1 MSSVQR
7 HRNVAR
13 SASEGPAGSVDANNS
28 TTEAKKLLDH
38 TQKESG
44 RRPDAEYVIVDE
56 WDSSSP
62 TKKRRRTL
70 SSENEQDSRVNTAAD
85 TSNKGTKDAKE
96 EKKGDEEG
104 EKGNGHLGDEKETQ
118 EGVELVS
125 DGSMKQADKEK
136 SEMIKTTATSATEE
150 TAPSPVTS
158 SVGYISGVEMV
169 FPENEVPIEL
179 CPFSSDGS
187 VEATQPESPRRS
199 AVQQESPTPASTT
212 ITHNVPSTVLS
223 EVAAPATPEVSAPT
237 TPASVIE
244 ENSTVPDSVVRVNG
258 KRRRKKKLSY
268 SAARSRAATKAK
280 QAQISD
286 VASPALEDKL
296 SIAVNGCASENSVDI
311 DPDDGPPPSPVY
323 PDADASH
330 LYPSTSEGEPWRWED
345 VEPYFDPIGQHDLEN
360 LIRWRKENAACI
372 AANPSARKRILG
384 MDSKCAILEAM
395 LSDASGHSTA
405 MDIPIRRGRSYRDI
419 WEERDF
425 LEHQKRDCSEGEPPV
440 KSQVLKT
447 KKKRKGAIDVEGSL
461 LQSHRNLVYGYDDD
475 LFQDFRGRLEDRV
488 KLYETKLIPSTPPT
502 PERQQQDT
510 SGDMD
515 ESAITEVVF
524 DEEILPSLP
533 TRQLHPA
540 SLGLWKL
547 RKNEQPDYSVV
558 HPASIN
564 RTQVPARWKEE
575 MLRHHQQ
582 QYQLQLQQ
590 TDELTD
596 PSDGDDE
603 GTGDSSRDRL
613 RATIANSEVAGGL
626 PSFGDCMEEDEIAQA
641 LESSLRK
648 LVPLSMNN
656 WRTAQL
662 VYERARCSIQ
672 CASILEGEAAAAREL
687 EDVFLQLCP
696 PDEPSVDPPVLPGT
710 APARQPRSSQLLS
723 TPHDMIAYSVRHDI
737 AGNCSLAVAAS
748 TEFAIGLG
756 VGDVVDVLDRNGC
769 WNYGEVVETY
779 SEDKRGI
786 TKFLLMRFSLWS
798 EDTVE
803 WIAASEGRILP
814 RGVADGTRPCS
825 VGPTRAHRVRVR
837 YDQNLA
843 KDLERSFPHRHANQS
858 AAASRMLAQ
867 RRQSVVSRSSTKQ
880 QKTPQKRKRKRPGK
894 SAART
899 MTT

>member
-1 MSSVQR
+1 MQEESS
-7 HRNVAR
+7 HR
-13 SASEGPAGSVDANNS
+13 S
-28 TTEAKKLLDH
+28 
-38 TQKESG
+38 
-44 RRPDAEYVIVDE
+44 DAEYVIVDE

-62 TKKRRRTL
+62 TKKRKRTL
-70 SSENEQDSRVNTAAD
+70 SIENERNSQVDTVVDALNEARQYSQTNAAAD
-85 TSNKGTKDAKE
+85 TSTDETQNAKE
-96 EKKGDEEG
+96 EKEGDAEAV
-104 EKGNGHLGDEKETQ
+104 KGNGHLENERETQ
-118 EGVELVS
+118 KDVEPVS
-125 DGSMKQADKEK
+125 NGSINNIVKEK
-136 SEMIKTTATSATEE
+136 MEESIAAPATEE

-158 SVGYISGVEMV
+158 SIGYISGVEMV

-187 VEATQPESPRRS
+187 VEATQPESPPRRTKSTAPQAFQPPTSTIVIHATPS
-199 AVQQESPTPASTT
+199 AA
-212 ITHNVPSTVLS
+212 VP
-223 EVAAPATPEVSAPT
+223 EVPAPATPEISIPT
-237 TPASVIE
+237 TPASVTAE
-244 ENSTVPDSVVRVNG
+244 DSTVPDSVVRTNG
-258 KRRRKKKLSY
+258 RRKRKKKLSY
-268 SAARSRAATKAK
+268 SAPRSKAATKAK
-280 QAQISD
+280 QVLISEA
-286 VASPALEDKL
+286 ASPVLEDKL
-296 SIAVNGCASENSVDI
+296 RIAVNGHATENSVEL
-311 DPDDGPPPSPVY
+311 DPNNDPPPSPVY

-345 VEPYFDPIGQHDLEN
+345 VESYFGPIGHHDLEN
-360 LIRWRKENAACI
+360 LIRWRKENADCI
-372 AANPSARKRILG
+372 AANPNARKRTLG
-384 MDSKCAILEAM
+384 MDSKRAILDAM
-395 LSDASGHSTA
+395 LADASGASAAPADT
-405 MDIPIRRGRSYRDI
+405 PIRRGRNYRDV

-425 LEHQKRDCSEGEPPV
+425 LEHHKRDCSVGETPV

-447 KKKRKGAIDVEGSL
+447 KKKRKGVIDAEGSL

-475 LFQDFRGRLEDRV
+475 LFHEFRDRLEDRA

-502 PERQQQDT
+502 PERQQQES
-510 SGDMD
+510 SGTVD
-515 ESAITEVVF
+515 ECMSAEVVF
-524 DEEILPSLP
+524 DEEVLPSFP
-533 TRQLHPA
+533 IRQLHPA

-547 RKNEQPDYSVV
+547 RKNEEPDYSVV
-558 HPASIN
+558 HPASIS
-564 RTQVPARWKEE
+564 RTQIPARWKEE
-575 MLRHHQQ
+575 MVRHHQQ
-582 QYQLQLQQ
+582 RYQLQLQQ

-603 GTGDSSRDRL
+603 GTGESSRDRL
-613 RATIANSEVAGGL
+613 RATIFNSEVTGGL
-626 PSFGDCMEEDEIAQA
+626 PSFGDCVEEDEISQA

-648 LVPLSMNN
+648 LIPLSMYN

-672 CASILEGEAAAAREL
+672 CAPILEGEAAAAREL

-696 PDEPSVDPPVLPGT
+696 PEEPSVDLPVLPGT

-737 AGNCSLAVAAS
+737 AGNFSLAVAAS
-748 TEFAIGLG
+748 VEFALGLS

-779 SEDKRGI
+779 SEDKLGI

-825 VGPTRAHRVRVR
+825 VGPTRAHRVRIR

-843 KDLERSFPHRHANQS
+843 RDLERSFPHRHANQS
-858 AAASRMLAQ
+858 TAASRMLAQ
-867 RRQSVVSRSSTKQ
+867 QRQNIVIRSSTSQ

-899 MTT
+899 TTT